1 MSEHRYSSK
10 KARFRS
16 VKDRYVTKLE
26 KKNAVYCD
34 ATEVACN
41 IRHFSFIPR
50 KATLL
55 PLVTTS
61 FKGLLSE
68 HLRFSCR
75 I

>member
-1 MSEHRYSSK
+1 MRKCDAEIGLIGLQQVISRMSERRYSSK

-16 VKDRYVTKLE
+16 VKDRHVTKLE

-50 KATLL
+50 
-55 PLVTTS
+55 
-61 FKGLLSE
+61 
-68 HLRFSCR
+68 
-75 I
+75 